1 MKMKKT
7 GWLALITVIVL
18 VFGIFATAQAE
29 IIPSHGM
36 GQIGLQAAVLCN
48 ELTLREK
55 PSSSAKA
62 IKTLKYRD
70 LIIVT
75 EEKDGWAFCVLGDS
89 EDALSGWV
97 NSEFIFIDP
106 SWYRTEEKTPVYAW
120 NDLSAPKVAL
130 LEKNTELFD
139 INTYLPIL
147 KNEGEWL
154 LVSLRGA
161 TGWIHLSGMDLIAW
175 QGED

>member
-1 MKMKKT
+1 M
-7 GWLALITVIVL
+7 
-18 VFGIFATAQAE
+18 
-29 IIPSHGM
+29 
-36 GQIGLQAAVLCN
+36 
-48 ELTLREK
+48 R
-55 PSSSAKA
+55 
-62 IKTLKYRD
+62 
-70 LIIVT
+70 
-75 EEKDGWAFCVLGDS
+75 
-89 EDALSGWV
+89 
-97 NSEFIFIDP
+97 
-106 SWYRTEEKTPVYAW
+106 YAW
-120 NDLSAPKVAL
+120 SGLSAPKVAL

>member
-1 MKMKKT
+1 MKKT
-7 GWLALITVIVL
+7 GLLARITVMVL
-18 VFGIFATAQAE
+18 VFAILTTAYAE
-29 IIPSHGM
+29 IIPSYGM
-36 GQIGLQAAVLCN
+36 GQIGLQATVLCN

-62 IKTLKYRD
+62 IKTLKFRD

-75 EEKDGWAFCVLGDS
+75 EEKDGWAYCVLGDS
-89 EDALSGWV
+89 EDALAGWV

-106 SWYRTEEKTPVYAW
+106 SWYLTEGKTPVYAW
-120 NDLSAPKVAL
+120 NDLNAPKVAL
-130 LEKNTELFD
+130 LEKNTQLFEID
-139 INTYLPIL
+139 TCLPIL

-161 TGWIHLSGMDLIAW
+161 TGWIHLSGTDLAAW